1 MLHVKRLLLP
11 LLGVVLVACAA
22 QADPLIAE
30 GEKACQTTTPDALL
44 ASMRQ
49 GGVKPAADLRGLDA
63 ARLAHWVAAQSGKA
77 QPSPL
82 AVDRAILFVNDPAVL
97 IAWFNQGCFIG
108 HATGPW
114 EPTAKFL
121 GIE

>member
-82 AVDRAILFVNDPAVL
+82 AVDRALLFVNDPAVL
-97 IAWFNQGCFIG
+97 IAWFAQGCFIG

-121 GIE
+121 GI